1 MVGNILWGQR
11 ASMQDFT
18 AARQI
23 VVVIPV
29 VISQPRQT
37 VICMDAQSGL
47 GLRDSAIKMVFDP
60 SFSLPPFLCLPV
72 SLAHTVQGPSF
83 CCSRHAGL
91 LISWLCNYI
100 RMLFVLSEMLL
111 VIVWAVCVCVRWVS
125 MIAKAWSQ
133 GLLSEPSEIAA
144 STLCDFFT

>member
-37 VICMDAQSGL
+37 VICMDAQRGL

-60 SFSLPPFLCLPV
+60 SFSLPSGF
-72 SLAHTVQGPSF
+72 SLAYSAGPI
-83 CCSRHAGL
+83 L
-91 LISWLCNYI
+91 LLQQT
-100 RMLFVLSEMLL
+100 RRL
-111 VIVWAVCVCVRWVS
+111 VNFLIV
-125 MIAKAWSQ
+125 
-133 GLLSEPSEIAA
+133 
-144 STLCDFFT
+144 